1 MYRVSS
7 FVRRFA
13 KALVAGAVLATFWVN
28 LDPASYYDAIEFRL
42 LDVTLPPWIAPMGF
56 SVTPLVVVSHGL
68 MALFLALV
76 GKEMW
81 EALVLGQ
88 GALSGQRRGG
98 LSGTGRTKV
107 AAVAGAVLGAVA
119 AWILVSSGIETAAE
133 AGFATGWPLPIG
145 SDVALC
151 YLFGSWAF
159 GRGHP
164 ALHLVLLITIALD
177 VIGLLTLGLAYPAI
191 SLRLA
196 WLGLSVAA
204 VALVWV
210 LCARKARPGATETAR
225 RRALARWPYALAGVA
240 CWLGVAL
247 AGLPPALGLLPLIP
261 VIPHADRSFGLFAEA
276 EELLHDPLNGLAQ
289 LMVWP
294 VLVTLLLF
302 GLTRGGIDFSALAP
316 TTVTVL
322 AAQWIGKP
330 LGLMAGVVLA
340 GLFAGALLP
349 AGVRLRDL
357 PLIGL
362 LTGIGFTVPVLAI
375 DAALPGGAMNEA
387 ARLGL
392 ALSLLAGP
400 LAVVLA
406 RATGVRHRR
415 RAAA

>member
-13 KALVAGAVLATFWVN
+13 KALVAGAVLATIWVN

-261 VIPHADRSFGLFAEA
+261 S
-276 EELLHDPLNGLAQ
+276 
-289 LMVWP
+289 
-294 VLVTLLLF
+294 
-302 GLTRGGIDFSALAP
+302 
-316 TTVTVL
+316 
-322 AAQWIGKP
+322 
-330 LGLMAGVVLA
+330 
-340 GLFAGALLP
+340 LP
-349 AGVRLRDL
+349 IR
-357 PLIGL
+357 
-362 LTGIGFTVPVLAI
+362 
-375 DAALPGGAMNEA
+375 
-387 ARLGL
+387 
-392 ALSLLAGP
+392 
-400 LAVVLA
+400 
-406 RATGVRHRR
+406 
-415 RAAA
+415 

>member
-28 LDPASYYDAIEFRL
+28 LDPASYYDAIVFRL
-42 LDVTLPPWIAPMGF
+42 ADLDLPRWIAPMGC

-68 MALFLALV
+68 MALFLALI
-76 GKEMW
+76 GKELW

-98 LSGTGRTKV
+98 LSGTGRTKI
-107 AAVAGAVLGAVA
+107 AAVTGAVLGAVA
-119 AWILVSSGIETAAE
+119 VWIGAGSAVETAAE
-133 AGFATGWPLPIG
+133 SGFATGWPLPIG

-159 GRGHP
+159 GHHHP
-164 ALHLVLLITIALD
+164 ALRLLLLITIALD
-177 VIGLLTLGLAYPAI
+177 VAGLLTLGLAFPAI
-191 SLRLA
+191 SLRLI
-196 WLGLSVAA
+196 WLSLSVASVAA
-204 VALVWV
+204 VWFF
-210 LCARKARPGATETAR
+210 CARKARPGATEKAR
-225 RRALARWPYALAGVA
+225 RRALARWPYALAGLF

-276 EELLHDPLNGLAQ
+276 EVLLHDPLNGLAQ
-289 LMVWP
+289 LLVWP
-294 VLVTLLLF
+294 VLVALFLF
-302 GLTRGGIDFSALAP
+302 GFSRGGVDLAAFAP
-316 TTVTVL
+316 TTLTVL
-322 AAQWIGKP
+322 AAHWIGKP
-330 LGLMAGVVLA
+330 LGLMAGVVM
-340 GLFAGALLP
+340 GGRFFGARLP
-349 AGVRLRDL
+349 AGVRLGDVA
-357 PLIGL
+357 LIGL

-375 DAALPGGAMNEA
+375 DAALPGGAMNES

-400 LAVVLA
+400 LAVGLA
-406 RATGVRHRR
+406 RVTGARR
-415 RAAA
+415 QRPA